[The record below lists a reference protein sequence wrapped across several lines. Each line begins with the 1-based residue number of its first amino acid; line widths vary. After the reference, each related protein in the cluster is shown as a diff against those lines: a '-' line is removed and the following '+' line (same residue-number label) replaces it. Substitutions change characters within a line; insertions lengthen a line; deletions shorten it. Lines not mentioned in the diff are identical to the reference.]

1 MSIHWVAHWGLSW
14 CLCGQA
20 KVLLT
25 LAGCIGWRDDTICIS
40 GRKRCIKTPA
50 GINEKILANQLSSAM
65 AWRLKYSFRKDA
77 NCGST
82 PVFFYDPDTRI
93 T

>member
-14 CLCGQA
+14 FLCGQA
-20 KVLLT
+20 KVLLM
-25 LAGCIGWRDDTICIS
+25 LGGCIGWRDDTICIS

-50 GINEKILANQLSSAM
+50 GINENILANQLSSAM
-65 AWRLKYSFRKDA
+65 AWRLKNSFRKDA